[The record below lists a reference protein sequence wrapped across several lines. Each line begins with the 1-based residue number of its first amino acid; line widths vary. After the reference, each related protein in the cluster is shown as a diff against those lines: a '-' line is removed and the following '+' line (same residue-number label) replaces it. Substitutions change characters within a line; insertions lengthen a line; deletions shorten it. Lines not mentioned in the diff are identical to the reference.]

1 MGVMRWEIV
10 KLIQYGSIR
19 KRKPS
24 QLIELQGFLLVELG
38 GFEPPSEKPRP
49 LVLHA

>member
-1 MGVMRWEIV
+1 MT
-10 KLIQYGSIR
+10 S
-19 KRKPS
+19 
-24 QLIELQGFLLVELG
+24 GFPVFARMLPNYHLVELG

>member
-1 MGVMRWEIV
+1 MFPDTLGNLEV
-10 KLIQYGSIR
+10 
-19 KRKPS
+19 
-24 QLIELQGFLLVELG
+24 VELG